1 MIEKNKTSLFTA
13 LYPQS
18 NAAAAALLL
27 LKAKWLPRLGKE
39 FNFLIMSKGNTR
51 KLCSTLFSSFPLQ
64 QLLEEGKA
72 GNL

>member
-27 LKAKWLPRLGKE
+27 LKAKRLPRRGKE

-51 KLCSTLFSSFPLQ
+51 KLCSTLFSSFPSQ